1 MHHLNYNYTSTHK
14 IKNQKKQ
21 TKLLKKNKWSLK
33 IKEMG
38 KFTYMKITHK
48 MMETN
53 RNLNRNFAGEADIA
67 DEKKIPTS
75 KKIL

>member
-1 MHHLNYNYTSTHK
+1 
-14 IKNQKKQ
+14 
-21 TKLLKKNKWSLK
+21 
-33 IKEMG
+33 MG